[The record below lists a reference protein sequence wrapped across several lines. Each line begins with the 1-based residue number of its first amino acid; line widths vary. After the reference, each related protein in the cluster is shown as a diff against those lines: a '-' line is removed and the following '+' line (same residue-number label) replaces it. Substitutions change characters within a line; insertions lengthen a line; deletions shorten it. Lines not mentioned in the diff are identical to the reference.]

1 MEAIQYLITAGLGL
15 VLIAS
20 IWKVFSKAGEPG
32 WASLIPF
39 YSTYLWITM
48 AGKPGWWMILLAIP
62 LVNVVMTILIS
73 VGLAERF
80 GKSQGYGIG
89 LSFLGFIFYPLL
101 AFGDAQYMPQ
111 KYSKAA

>member
-1 MEAIQYLITAGLGL
+1 MEAFQTLIFVAVGIFM
-15 VLIAS
+15 VAS

-39 YSTYLWITM
+39 YSTYLWIKI
-48 AGKPGWWMILLAIP
+48 AGKPGWWMILLAVP

-73 VGLAERF
+73 VGIAERF

-89 LSFLGFIFYPLL
+89 LAFLGFIFYPLL
-101 AFGDAQYMPQ
+101 GFGDARYMPQ
-111 KYSKAA
+111 KYAKAA